1 MARAKKKATRKTAK
15 RRSRTPSGSP
25 TARGSQDAISL
36 LKSDHRQV
44 ETWFSQFESSRSDD
58 RKKTLASQIC
68 QALKVHT
75 QIEEEIFYPA
85 FLEATEVKDIHHEA
99 EIEHEGA
106 KKLISEIEGS
116 GPDDDYFD
124 ARVTVLSEMIKH
136 HVNEEEKR
144 DGMFAKARQ
153 AKMDLAALGERLAAR
168 KAELMGNTGQSMR

>member
-15 RRSRTPSGSP
+15 RRSGRSAGSRSG
-25 TARGSQDAISL
+25 RGGQDAISL

-44 ETWFSQFESSRSDD
+44 ETWFSQFELSRSEE

-68 QALKVHT
+68 QALKAHT

-85 FLEATEVKDIHHEA
+85 FLEATEDKDIHHEA
-99 EIEHEGA
+99 EVEHDGA
-106 KKLISEIEGS
+106 KKLIGEIEGS

-124 ARVTVLSEMIKH
+124 ARVTVLSEMIRH

-168 KAELMGNTGQSMR
+168 KAELMGSEGQPMR